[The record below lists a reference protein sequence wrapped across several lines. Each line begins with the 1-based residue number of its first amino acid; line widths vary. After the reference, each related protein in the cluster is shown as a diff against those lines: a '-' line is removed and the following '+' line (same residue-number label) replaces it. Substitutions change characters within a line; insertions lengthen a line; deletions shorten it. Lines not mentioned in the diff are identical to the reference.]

1 MPRTIP
7 LAYDADDLAALASPL
22 VLLESA
28 GHTLTASNRIA
39 YQPME
44 GNDAEADGAPSPA
57 TLARYEARAAGG
69 AGLDI
74 VEAVAVT
81 PGGRARASQL
91 LLTDATRA
99 AFERL
104 VAAYRAKNAS
114 TPLLVQLTHSG
125 RFAREPVSPYAIEDG
140 EARLLQDGDLERVR
154 EAFVRAARLVF
165 ECGADGIDFKHCHG
179 YLGGALLGPAN
190 RARKGWRYGGES
202 LAERTRFLVETLRA
216 MREVVPTDRFLCMVR
231 LSAYEG
237 TVGGFGSLGPDT
249 AEEDESAEELR
260 ALAEILVREGV
271 RLIGAS
277 AGVPELTPHLV
288 RQTNKQPGGFRRL
301 QHYAAVLRQAS
312 GLPVVGSGY
321 SYLRAG
327 NNRLPGDDPREKNL
341 VTLGGRAVREGRAD
355 FVGIGRQA
363 LADPRFATLLLSGR
377 ADEIHWD
384 TACNRCAVALR
395 TGHPARC
402 ATYDP

>member
-179 YLGGALLGPAN
+179 YLGGALPA
-190 RARKGWRYGGES
+190 
-202 LAERTRFLVETLRA
+202 
-216 MREVVPTDRFLCMVR
+216 
-231 LSAYEG
+231 
-237 TVGGFGSLGPDT
+237 
-249 AEEDESAEELR
+249 
-260 ALAEILVREGV
+260 
-271 RLIGAS
+271 
-277 AGVPELTPHLV
+277 
-288 RQTNKQPGGFRRL
+288 
-301 QHYAAVLRQAS
+301 
-312 GLPVVGSGY
+312 
-321 SYLRAG
+321 
-327 NNRLPGDDPREKNL
+327 
-341 VTLGGRAVREGRAD
+341 
-355 FVGIGRQA
+355 
-363 LADPRFATLLLSGR
+363 
-377 ADEIHWD
+377 
-384 TACNRCAVALR
+384 
-395 TGHPARC
+395 
-402 ATYDP
+402 